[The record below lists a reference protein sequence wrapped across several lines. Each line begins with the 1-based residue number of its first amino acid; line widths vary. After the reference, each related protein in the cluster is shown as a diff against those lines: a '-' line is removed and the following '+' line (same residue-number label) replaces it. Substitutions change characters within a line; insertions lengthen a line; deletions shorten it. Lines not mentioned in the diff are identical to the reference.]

1 MTYVMSD
8 LHGHYQKYLKKLE
21 RSKLNLEQDIDGIYD
36 DDKNAERKRRDMN
49 NRLNKIYEE
58 IYNIEDMITDCEKRK
73 AAAEQNTLT
82 KDNVYKMLLVFDKLF
97 DKMNDADKRKLVESL
112 ISEVHLHPKE
122 TWAEG
127 KNPIKEIKYA
137 FPVSDEVMKSLREN
151 VSSVETCVLLSKWSC
166 SL

>member
-1 MTYVMSD
+1 
-8 LHGHYQKYLKKLE
+8 
-21 RSKLNLEQDIDGIYD
+21 
-36 DDKNAERKRRDMN
+36 
-49 NRLNKIYEE
+49 
-58 IYNIEDMITDCEKRK
+58 
-73 AAAEQNTLT
+73 
-82 KDNVYKMLLVFDKLF
+82 MLLVFDKLF

-151 VSSVETCVLLSKWSC
+151 VSSVETVVLLSKRKADDYVEVDLSWM
-166 SL
+166 SLM